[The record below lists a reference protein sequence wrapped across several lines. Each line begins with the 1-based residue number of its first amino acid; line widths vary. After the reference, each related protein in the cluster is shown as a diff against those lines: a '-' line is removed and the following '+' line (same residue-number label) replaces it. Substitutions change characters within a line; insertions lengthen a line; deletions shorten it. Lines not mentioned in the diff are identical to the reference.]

1 MVKLRFTMLRWRVTC
16 SVDWASPTPLWDII
30 LNKKY
35 FEVRM
40 YHIVAYPN
48 KRKTAGFELD
58 ILRFDILTM
67 HLFPPKLENFY
78 SVFQHKPFTS
88 QIRVYIFS
96 FSFFFFF
103 PAKSLLFPFDTQL
116 ERGSHTVKKLPIGH
130 RKKLRQIPWHQADA
144 ERPLKGWWAL
154 EAPGCRWAWA
164 FGIATGQS
172 SHGVGSLPRLVRWS
186 PYSWPF
192 TSSSRKWLFRQSQR
206 TPQMQIQKG
215 LVRVLL

>member
-96 FSFFFFF
+96 FSFFFF
-103 PAKSLLFPFDTQL
+103 SLQNLYCFHL
-116 ERGSHTVKKLPIGH
+116 IHS
-130 RKKLRQIPWHQADA
+130 LR
-144 ERPLKGWWAL
+144 
-154 EAPGCRWAWA
+154 EAPIRLKSCPLAIGR
-164 FGIATGQS
+164 S
-172 SHGVGSLPRLVRWS
+172 SDRYHGTR
-186 PYSWPF
+186 
-192 TSSSRKWLFRQSQR
+192 
-206 TPQMQIQKG
+206 QMQRGPSKADG
-215 LVRVLL
+215 LWKLLVAAEHELLE